1 MIPYMNEVDGRFSV
15 FMGDQAQL
23 SVRNMR
29 GQVLKFKIKGS
40 KVHVKMKYK
49 TKKLKSKMSYYH
61 IEVKWRRSII
71 HLNIK

>member
-1 MIPYMNEVDGRFSV
+1 MEDFSV

-49 TKKLKSKMSYYH
+49 NK
-61 IEVKWRRSII
+61 ED
-71 HLNIK
+71 

>member
-1 MIPYMNEVDGRFSV
+1 MNEVDGRFSV

-49 TKKLKSKMSYYH
+49 KRSWNQKCHIIISK
-61 IEVKWRRSII
+61 
-71 HLNIK
+71 